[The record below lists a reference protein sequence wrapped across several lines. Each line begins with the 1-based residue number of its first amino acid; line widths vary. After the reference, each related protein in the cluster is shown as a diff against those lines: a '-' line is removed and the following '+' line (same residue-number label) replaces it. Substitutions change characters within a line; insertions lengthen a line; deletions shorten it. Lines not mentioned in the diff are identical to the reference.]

1 MPFAL
6 KIKSSDPVSVVS
18 ITVPEILTLS
28 NAHSSSFT
36 VAIVLPSIANVI
48 TLSTPEFSKSA
59 ITILDLVT
67 SPSPIWLRKTF
78 AKLYAT

>member
-1 MPFAL
+1 VPFAL

-18 ITVPEILTLS
+18 ITVPVILTLS
-28 NAHSSSFT
+28 NAHSSSVA

-59 ITILDLVT
+59 IMILDLVT
-67 SPSPIWLRKTF
+67 SPSPI
-78 AKLYAT
+78 